1 MPLVHQPAE
10 VSEELDRI
18 LPLIRT
24 KLAESSEPVV
34 VSICGGTSTGKTTVV
49 TELIKSEFP
58 GQFTLI
64 AQDHFQFLKKS
75 GDQLDPRYGL
85 DHPEHYGIGECVRL
99 IGELKKGNSM
109 QMPEFDFK
117 TRTHLEPQTIRSNS
131 ILIVEGLYAGT
142 EELRAIAD
150 VVIYIQSCSYE
161 RMIRRLFRN
170 QYERYSGLLI
180 DGNRSIHSYLTK
192 VISAHNDF
200 LVSQAHQAD
209 FVIDNPIRFG
219 FLVDKHHISELNPSL
234 HPQLTIWQK
243 EFLDTQCCFLIETL
257 NYQKI
262 FSICWAEVRYWQS
275 PIDHATSSLITNH
288 NWLSK

>member
-64 AQDHFQFLKKS
+64 AQDHFQFLEKS
-75 GDQLDPRYGL
+75 GAQLDPRYGL
-85 DHPEHYGIGECVRL
+85 DHPEHYGIAECKHL
-99 IGELKKGNSM
+99 IRELKKGNSA

-117 TRTHLEPQTIRSNS
+117 TRTHLEPQTIKPNS

-170 QYERYSGLLI
+170 QYERYSGLPI

-192 VISAHNDF
+192 VVSAHNDF

-209 FVIDNPIRFG
+209 FVINNPIRFG
-219 FLVDKHHISELNPSL
+219 FLVDKHHIAELNPSL

-275 PIDHATSSLITNH
+275 PIDNATSSLITDH